1 MLEQYPRI
9 GKMANFF
16 ESTALGIGGK
26 PKEVY
31 WGDVTNFK
39 GNQACIDFYW
49 EHRRQRGVFDNHFFR
64 VFHIYWKKSA
74 DWVPEYLNIC

>member
-26 PKEVY
+26 PK
-31 WGDVTNFK
+31 
-39 GNQACIDFYW
+39 
-49 EHRRQRGVFDNHFFR
+49 
-64 VFHIYWKKSA
+64 SS
-74 DWVPEYLNIC
+74 